1 MDKPKTTDSLSEETS
16 SDKKNYGY
24 CRNLADAIFATF
36 FSVIFLILFNVF
48 YDDLKFL
55 NDDFDKIKNLYNASL
70 IIGVVLNA
78 SRLIIW
84 SRAYKAVTQ
93 IITNIFFLVIAY
105 KLWTIFPFDT
115 SVIGNQNTW
124 DDIFRAL
131 IIIPAIAVVIAI
143 IVDIVKL
150 CTGKYSSEKVNPA

>member
-1 MDKPKTTDSLSEETS
+1 MDKAKTTDSLSEEIS

-24 CRNLADAIFATF
+24 CRNLADAIFATL

-55 NDDFDKIKNLYNASL
+55 SNDFDKIKNLYNASL
-70 IIGVVLNA
+70 IVGVVLNA

-84 SRAYKAVTQ
+84 SRAYKAMTQ

-115 SVIGNQNTW
+115 SVIGNQATW
-124 DDIFRAL
+124 DKVFKAGIIFSS
-131 IIIPAIAVVIAI
+131 IAVTIAL
-143 IVDIVKL
+143 IVDITKL
-150 CTGKYSSEKVNPA
+150 CTGKYDKNRK